1 MILKCGL
8 TVSYVTLFLKNCVVT
23 ICVFVYQHRHQFVEN
38 NLILKMGP
46 VDKRKV
52 CVCV

>member
-1 MILKCGL
+1 MIKQCCWCLGL
-8 TVSYVTLFLKNCVVT
+8 SVSHLS
-23 ICVFVYQHRHQFVEN
+23 VYLHRHQFVEN

-52 CVCV
+52 CV